1 MNTNAEELKKQYSV
15 VSSMITELLTKIKGE
30 SNDINIEDITA
41 QKSDTISALSGFE
54 KKINED
60 IKSLVEKD
68 AEWDTFTI
76 AFYGETNAGKS
87 SIIETLRILLNES
100 SKENKHR
107 EFDKIASSINY
118 KPGCLENYD
127 AEFKE
132 IEHKVSENINKIEML
147 QITSI

>member
-60 IKSLVEKD
+60 IKSLICPR
-68 AEWDTFTI
+68 FN
-76 AFYGETNAGKS
+76 GQ
-87 SIIETLRILLNES
+87 
-100 SKENKHR
+100 
-107 EFDKIASSINY
+107 
-118 KPGCLENYD
+118 
-127 AEFKE
+127 FKRL
-132 IEHKVSENINKIEML
+132 ISC
-147 QITSI
+147 